1 MSETGAYCLDRE
13 ERAVQSAI
21 SLGAE
26 TSPQSARSVAA
37 KRVHR
42 WLLLA
47 GFCEPAKRHRNYNG
61 TDRQFKRQFAV
72 NRFGAICNVRAT
84 DSGFG
89 RKEAKVI

>member
-1 MSETGAYCLDRE
+1 MSEPVAYCLDGE
-13 ERAVQSAI
+13 ERAVQSAT
-21 SLGAE
+21 SLGAA
-26 TSPQSARSVAA
+26 TFLRVRSVAA

-42 WLLLA
+42 RLLLA
-47 GFCEPAKRHRNYNG
+47 GFSVQAKRHRNYNG
-61 TDRQFKRQFAV
+61 TDRQSKRQFAV